1 MSEYLGWEMA
11 ELFSGKTKDELDE
24 LAGSFKLEN
33 CVVREELN
41 EILRKD
47 AEKGERRNGHVVS
60 SVQIVTNGHA

>member
-11 ELFSGKTKDELDE
+11 ELFRGKSEAELDE

-41 EILRKD
+41 EILRID
-47 AEKGERRNGHVVS
+47 AQGVLRKEMAN
-60 SVQIVTNGHA
+60 